1 MLAASGVTHFPIGG
15 AEVAGFR
22 GVNVGRGIRT
32 DSDGSYPLDGLVAGV
47 MIMRASADG
56 YVSQTAVAVVSR
68 DVTVNFDLAK

>member
-1 MLAASGVTHFPIGG
+1 
-15 AEVAGFR
+15 
-22 GVNVGRGIRT
+22 VNMGRGTRT
-32 DSDGSYPLDGLVAGV
+32 ESDGTYRLDGLAGGV

>member
-1 MLAASGVTHFPIGG
+1 M
-15 AEVAGFR
+15 EGFR

-32 DSDGSYPLDGLVAGV
+32 DSDGTYRLDGLAAGV
-47 MIMRASADG
+47 MIMRASAAG